1 MKNLHTSRLPLSPA
15 YSLSSS
21 SAVAPGRSWRAIRA
35 QVLALSAA
43 ALFCGPALAQSA
55 SASASQDGVKVR
67 DMSSVRNLV
76 PAEQLE
82 RQAAQ
87 QYMGLKQQANQQGA
101 LVPLGD
107 PQLQRIQGIAKK
119 LIPFALRWNPRAA
132 QWKWEVVLLKSGQVN
147 AFCMPGGKIAF
158 YTGILDKLKMTDD
171 EIALVMGHE
180 IAHALREHGRER
192 MAKSTM
198 ANVAGALAG
207 AGMSKWLGVD
217 PRISNQV
224 AGAGAKLAVLKFS
237 REDETEAD
245 VVGLDIAARAG
256 FDPRAGVLLW
266 QKMGLVNKGAPPQWL
281 STHPAGDNRIQE
293 IRKHLPEVMPLYAS
307 TRGVKVSA
315 LPPYQSNVKELGPVL

>member
-1 MKNLHTSRLPLSPA
+1 MSKLNCALPAVLSHSGGLLTSGALMATRRTLAVLLAQCGLLATLALP
-15 YSLSSS
+15 
-21 SAVAPGRSWRAIRA
+21 
-35 QVLALSAA
+35 QTVLA
-43 ALFCGPALAQSA
+43 QA
-55 SASASQDGVKVR
+55 SAPRDGVKVEE
-67 DMSSVRNLV
+67 MSGMRKLV
-76 PAEQLE
+76 PAETLE

-101 LVPLGD
+101 LVPKDD
-107 PQLQRIQGIAKK
+107 PQLQRIQNVARK
-119 LIPFALRWNPRAA
+119 LIPFALRWNPRA
-132 QWKWEVVLLKSGQVN
+132 QEWKWEVVLLKSNQVN

-171 EIALVMGHE
+171 EVALVMGHE

-207 AGMSKWLGVD
+207 AGLSKWLGVD
-217 PRISNQV
+217 PRLSNQV
-224 AGAGAKLAVLKFS
+224 TGAGAKLAVLKFS

-256 FDPRAGVLLW
+256 YDPRAGVMLW

-281 STHPAGDNRIQE
+281 STHPAGENRIIE
-293 IRKHLPEVMPLYAS
+293 IRKHLPEVLPLYAKVK
-307 TRGVKVSA
+307 GVDTSA
-315 LPPYQSNVKELGPVL
+315 LGPYKSNVKELGPVL